1 MRLFWP
7 NAQCHFLGLNKIFL
21 HLMRAL
27 CFCIIMIS
35 YLVFFHLYYYYVI
48 TWFFSSNLEKKSTYN
63 FFQRPLI
70 TRARRARA
78 ILLVF
83 EKIYSSLFSPNCTRN
98 HVITYTNHLTV
109 RFNVL
114 YSEKAS
120 AYLYV
125 NWRADRIK
133 PFLPIDVIAMIQS
146 PGDVEI

>member
-35 YLVFFHLYYYYVI
+35 YLVFFHLYYCYVI
-48 TWFFSSNLEKKSTYN
+48 TWFFSSNLEKISACN
-63 FFQRPLI
+63 FFQRPLV
-70 TRARRARA
+70 TRACRARA

-83 EKIYSSLFSPNCTRN
+83 EKIYSPNCTRN
-98 HVITYTNHLTV
+98 QVITYTNHLTV

-114 YSEKAS
+114 PSEKAS
-120 AYLYV
+120 SEKYQSI
-125 NWRADRIK
+125 IK
-133 PFLPIDVIAMIQS
+133 LFHTLSHIIKN
-146 PGDVEI
+146 

>member
-35 YLVFFHLYYYYVI
+35 YLVFFHLYYCYVI
-48 TWFFSSNLEKKSTYN
+48 TWFFSSNLEKISACN
-63 FFQRPLI
+63 FFQRPLV
-70 TRARRARA
+70 TRACRARA

-83 EKIYSSLFSPNCTRN
+83 EKIYSPNCTRN
-98 HVITYTNHLTV
+98 HVITYTSHLTV

-114 YSEKAS
+114 PSEKAS
-120 AYLYV
+120 SEKYQSI
-125 NWRADRIK
+125 IK
-133 PFLPIDVIAMIQS
+133 LFHTLSHIIKN
-146 PGDVEI
+146 

>member
-1 MRLFWP
+1 M
-7 NAQCHFLGLNKIFL
+7 GKISA
-21 HLMRAL
+21 R
-27 CFCIIMIS
+27 
-35 YLVFFHLYYYYVI
+35 
-48 TWFFSSNLEKKSTYN
+48 N
-63 FFQRPLI
+63 FFQRPLV

-133 PFLPIDVIAMIQS
+133 PFLPIDVTAMIQS

>member
-35 YLVFFHLYYYYVI
+35 YLVFFHLYYCCVI
-48 TWFFSSNLEKKSTYN
+48 TWFFSSNLEKISACN
-63 FFQRPLI
+63 FFQRPLV
-70 TRARRARA
+70 TRACRARA

-83 EKIYSSLFSPNCTRN
+83 EKIYSRN

-114 YSEKAS
+114 PSEKAS
-120 AYLYV
+120 SEKYQSI
-125 NWRADRIK
+125 IK
-133 PFLPIDVIAMIQS
+133 LFHTLSHIIKN
-146 PGDVEI
+146 

>member
-35 YLVFFHLYYYYVI
+35 YLVFFHLYYCYVI
-48 TWFFSSNLEKKSTYN
+48 TLFFSSNLEKISACN
-63 FFQRPLI
+63 FFQRPLV
-70 TRARRARA
+70 TRACRARA

-83 EKIYSSLFSPNCTRN
+83 EKIYSPNCTRN

-114 YSEKAS
+114 PCEKAS
-120 AYLYV
+120 SQKYQSI
-125 NWRADRIK
+125 IK
-133 PFLPIDVIAMIQS
+133 LFHTLSHIIKN
-146 PGDVEI
+146 